1 LYRREF
7 PGFRYGSMPES
18 SGPRALFPKGNAM
31 PDYRAYLI
39 DENDRVIARKDIVAP
54 NDEAALEAARP
65 YADGVDVEVW
75 DRARKVGR
83 LSKK

>member
-1 LYRREF
+1 
-7 PGFRYGSMPES
+7 MPES
-18 SGPRALFPKGNAM
+18 SVLRALFPEGNAM

-54 NDEAALEAARP
+54 NDEATLEAARP

-83 LSKK
+83 LGKN